1 MKHTVASDNFCTT
14 NDCEFVLLAKFAKLK
29 WQSLSLD
36 Y

>member
-1 MKHTVASDNFCTT
+1 MKHNVASDNFCTT
-14 NDCEFVLLAKFAKLK
+14 NDCEFVLLAKLK